1 MRITHIEV
9 AVARVATSLMQKSAQ
24 TEERATELFF
34 QLASIDRKRI
44 LSELQGESLHLNE
57 VAKRLGMTAT
67 ETLRQL
73 QRMSEARLLEKTS
86 EGRYKLTPYAKIVLD
101 ASAPLDFI
109 SQFREFFMTHD
120 AMLLPTEYR
129 SRLSELSSGVLI
141 PQTMETMNKVT
152 EMLRSTHDRIEATI
166 ELGFEVHLD
175 IMKQRITD
183 GVKVR
188 WLVQESYLPKAR
200 DLLRTVKKFP
210 EMRHTSRL
218 IGHIYLTD
226 NAASIALRLND
237 GTMDYASFHGE
248 DPRFLRWAT
257 DLFAHEW
264 EKAKPWYP

>member
-1 MRITHIEV
+1 M
-9 AVARVATSLMQKSAQ
+9 MQKPAQ

-44 LSELQGESLHLNE
+44 LSELQSESLHLNE

-73 QRMSEARLLEKTS
+73 QRMTEARLLEKTP

-120 AMLLPTEYR
+120 SMLLPAEFR
-129 SRLSELSSGVLI
+129 ARLSELSGGVFV
-141 PQTMETMNKVT
+141 PETMETMNKVT
-152 EMLRSTHDRIEATI
+152 EMLRSTHDKIEATI
-166 ELGFEVHLD
+166 ELGFEVHLE
-175 IMKQRITD
+175 IMKQRIAD
-183 GVKVR
+183 GVKVK
-188 WLVQESYLPKAR
+188 WLMQESYLSKAR
-200 DLLRTVKKFP
+200 ELLRTVKKFP
-210 EMRHTSRL
+210 EMRHTPQL
-218 IGHIYLTD
+218 IGHIYIAD

-248 DPRFLRWAT
+248 EPRFLGWAS
-257 DLFAHEW
+257 DLFVHEW